1 MQLMCNMTVSK
12 REVEELFDIPFD
24 EYFAEPIQALRPLEA
39 DGLVTIADGGIS
51 VTDIGRF
58 FLRNIAVQF
67 DRYMTHADKKM
78 FSKAI

>member
-1 MQLMCNMTVSK
+1 M
-12 REVEELFDIPFD
+12 I
-24 EYFAEPIQALRPLEA
+24 EPIQALRPLEA